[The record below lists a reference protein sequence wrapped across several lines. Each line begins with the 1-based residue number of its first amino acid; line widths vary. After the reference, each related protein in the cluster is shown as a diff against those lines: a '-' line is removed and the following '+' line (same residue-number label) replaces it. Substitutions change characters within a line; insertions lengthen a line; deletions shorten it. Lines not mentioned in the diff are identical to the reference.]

1 MAAPYSI
8 DLRKKV
14 VDVYKGEKINQT
26 DLAKRFKISLST
38 VKRYLQLERNTGKL
52 DPKVNGKGRPSK
64 IDDSGYEAIRS
75 IILKNPTITL
85 KQLSDIF
92 YKKKK
97 IKVGKSILS
106 RACLKLNFRHKK
118 LSRYAAEQ
126 EREDVKKN
134 EKYISK
140 K

>member
-1 MAAPYSI
+1 MAAPYSL

-14 VDVYKGEKINQT
+14 VDVYKQEKISQNE
-26 DLAKRFKISLST
+26 LAERFKISLST
-38 VKRYLQLERNTGKL
+38 VKRYLHLERTIGDLAAKRE
-52 DPKVNGKGRPSK
+52 GKGRPSK
-64 IDDSGYEAIRS
+64 IDDSGYQVIRT
-75 IILKNPTITL
+75 IILKQPTITL

-97 IKVGKSILS
+97 IKVGKSVLS
-106 RACLKLNFRHKK
+106 RACLKLSLRHKK

-126 EREDVKKN
+126 DREDVKKN
-134 EKYISK
+134 EKYTSK